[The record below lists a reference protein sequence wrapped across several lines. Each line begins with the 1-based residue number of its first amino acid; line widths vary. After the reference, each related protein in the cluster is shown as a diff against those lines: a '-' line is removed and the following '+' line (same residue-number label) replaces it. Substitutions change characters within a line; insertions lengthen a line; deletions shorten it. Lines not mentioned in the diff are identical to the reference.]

1 MAGIALQEDERPRCC
16 PGMFSSTIILPDL
29 CICTQ
34 DYCYLVPDE
43 TLAQVSDALI
53 DLGLPHATPRSKT
66 NIHGEFDTQGRH
78 HRLTRDMSSALMQN
92 IVIYP
97 QSFSTLYESELEEV
111 TPNHITSPRCSA
123 ILAPTPPAV
132 YASLIRMMLR
142 YTRFNG
148 TMYEL
153 QSDLSELIGYHL
165 LKMENGY
172 IDVDDD
178 GEWEKWQ
185 VERRISDAVHLV
197 RSWGVDSVWREGEDW
212 IGDALAEIVRTGAI
226 ENLPCC

>member
-1 MAGIALQEDERPRCC
+1 
-16 PGMFSSTIILPDL
+16 
-29 CICTQ
+29 
-34 DYCYLVPDE
+34 
-43 TLAQVSDALI
+43 
-53 DLGLPHATPRSKT
+53 
-66 NIHGEFDTQGRH
+66 
-78 HRLTRDMSSALMQN
+78 
-92 IVIYP
+92 
-97 QSFSTLYESELEEV
+97 
-111 TPNHITSPRCSA
+111 
-123 ILAPTPPAV
+123 
-132 YASLIRMMLR
+132 
-142 YTRFNG
+142 
-148 TMYEL
+148 MYEL